1 MSSIAVKDA
10 EKINSL
16 VWFRND
22 LRIYDHSGLTHA
34 VQNSNS
40 VIGVYFFNPD
50 HYKINELGFPK
61 TDSFRAQFLID
72 SVKNLEKKLSELNIS
87 LIIKICNPKD
97 KINSIVDDFN
107 ISRVYL
113 QDEWTDEETKEEECL
128 KSLKSKIDIYKY
140 SDQFLYHPEDVELNK
155 VPNIF
160 TVFRKHCEKNLN
172 VRSMFPKPNSMDETN
187 LLDINFKSPSLED
200 LGLEY
205 YTEDSRSAFP
215 FRGGYDE
222 GLKRL
227 NHYLWESKK
236 VSFYKKTRNGLIGID
251 YSSKFSS
258 WLSNGSLSPRIIF
271 NEIKKYERKI
281 EKNQSTYWMIFELIW
296 RDYFKYISKIY
307 GNSIFK
313 IGGILEKKYEW
324 IKDLDLFQKWI
335 DGETN
340 EPFVNA
346 NMIELKKTGWM
357 SNRGRQNVA
366 SFLSKE
372 LFIDW
377 RWGARYFES
386 KLIDYDVHSNWGN
399 WMYVSGVGN
408 DPRDRKFNIQF
419 QAERYDAN
427 KKFQKLWLQEK
438 ISLF

>member
-22 LRIYDHSGLTHA
+22 LRIYDHSGLAHA
-34 VQNSNS
+34 VQNSNR

-87 LIIKICNPKD
+87 LIIKICNPND
-97 KINSIVDDFN
+97 KINSIVDDYN
-107 ISRVYL
+107 INRVYL
-113 QDEWTDEETKEEECL
+113 QDEWTDEEIKEEECL

-160 TVFRKHCEKNLN
+160 TVFRKHCEKKLN
-172 VRSMFPKPNSMDETN
+172 VRSILPKPDSMDETN
-187 LLDINFKSPSLED
+187 LLDINFTSPSIEE
-200 LGLEY
+200 LGLEQ
-205 YTEDSRSAFP
+205 YTQDSRSAFP
-215 FRGGYDE
+215 FKGGYDE

-271 NEIKKYERKI
+271 HEIKKYEIEI
-281 EKNQSTYWMIFELIW
+281 EKNRSTYWMIFELIW
-296 RDYFKYISKIY
+296 RDYFKYI
-307 GNSIFK
+307 
-313 IGGILEKKYEW
+313 
-324 IKDLDLFQKWI
+324 
-335 DGETN
+335 
-340 EPFVNA
+340 
-346 NMIELKKTGWM
+346 
-357 SNRGRQNVA
+357 
-366 SFLSKE
+366 
-372 LFIDW
+372 
-377 RWGARYFES
+377 
-386 KLIDYDVHSNWGN
+386 
-399 WMYVSGVGN
+399 
-408 DPRDRKFNIQF
+408 
-419 QAERYDAN
+419 
-427 KKFQKLWLQEK
+427 
-438 ISLF
+438 

>member
-1 MSSIAVKDA
+1 MSSIVVKGV

-50 HYKINELGFPK
+50 HFKINELGFPK

-107 ISRVYL
+107 INRVYL
-113 QDEWTDEETKEEECL
+113 QDEWTDEEIKEEECL

-160 TVFRKHCEKNLN
+160 TVFRKHCEKKLN

-187 LLDINFKSPSLED
+187 LLDINFNSPSLED

-215 FRGGYDE
+215 FKGGYDE
-222 GLKRL
+222 GLKR
-227 NHYLWESKK
+227 
-236 VSFYKKTRNGLIGID
+236 
-251 YSSKFSS
+251 
-258 WLSNGSLSPRIIF
+258 
-271 NEIKKYERKI
+271 
-281 EKNQSTYWMIFELIW
+281 
-296 RDYFKYISKIY
+296 
-307 GNSIFK
+307 
-313 IGGILEKKYEW
+313 
-324 IKDLDLFQKWI
+324 
-335 DGETN
+335 
-340 EPFVNA
+340 
-346 NMIELKKTGWM
+346 
-357 SNRGRQNVA
+357 
-366 SFLSKE
+366 
-372 LFIDW
+372 
-377 RWGARYFES
+377 
-386 KLIDYDVHSNWGN
+386 
-399 WMYVSGVGN
+399 
-408 DPRDRKFNIQF
+408 
-419 QAERYDAN
+419 
-427 KKFQKLWLQEK
+427 
-438 ISLF
+438 